1 VQAAKRMKIENPA
14 PKDAIRPVK
23 RALRAPFLAILLF
36 SMAVNALMLTGP
48 IYMLQIYDRV
58 LSSRSQETLV
68 TLSILA
74 AFLFLMMGVM
84 DYYRGRVAVRVGAQL
99 QHALDG
105 KVFSAVLTRARRL
118 GNGQTGLQDLESV
131 QRLMGSP
138 VFMALF
144 DLPWTPLFILAIFI
158 FHPWLGW
165 LAVLGGAVLVAIAII
180 NRWRSREGLELAQN
194 TSHRAAMTAQA
205 LQIEPDLIRSLGM
218 QGSVF
223 SRWLDQRN
231 TSLSA
236 SVGSSDTLGAFTT
249 TSKTLRMFL
258 QSAMLGLGA
267 YLVLQNQLTA
277 GAMIAASILL
287 GRALAPVEQ
296 VIGQWAMVHRARE
309 GWRATT
315 ELLANEPGDVSGM
328 KLPRPVARLTVYQLS
343 VVPPGDQ
350 EPVLRDV
357 GFVVE
362 PGDAVG
368 IIGSSGAGKSSLAR
382 TIVGNWQPTAGKV
395 RLGGATLDQYDPDDL
410 GRLIGYLPQ
419 QATLFPGTIAENI
432 ARMDP
437 NLDPERIVAAAKRA
451 AAHEI
456 ILRQPNGYDTP
467 AAGPGARLSGGQMQR
482 IGLAR
487 AFYDDPV
494 LLVLDEPNS
503 NLDHEGNEALANA
516 ITSMVEAGGAV
527 LVMAHRPA
535 AIKACNKVMVL
546 ENGELTAF
554 GPRDDVLRS
563 NVRNFSELN
572 APKGASG
579 TS

>member
-1 VQAAKRMKIENPA
+1 MSVETPA
-14 PKDAIRPVK
+14 PNDTVQSVK
-23 RALRAPFLAILLF
+23 RALRGPLLVILLF
-36 SMAVNALMLTGP
+36 SMTVNALMLTGP

-68 TLSILA
+68 TLSLLA
-74 AFLFLMMGVM
+74 AFLFLMMGLM

-99 QHALDG
+99 QNALDG
-105 KVFSAVLTRARRL
+105 KVFSAVLARARRL
-118 GNGQTGLQDLESV
+118 GDGQTGLQDLESV

-144 DLPWTPLFILAIFI
+144 DLPWTPLFLLAIFI

-165 LAVLGGAVLVAIAII
+165 LAVAGGGVLVVIAMI
-180 NRWRSREGLELAQN
+180 NRWQSREGLELAQS

-205 LQIEPDLIRSLGM
+205 LQLEPDLIRSLGM

-223 SRWLDQRN
+223 VRWLAERN
-231 TSLSA
+231 AALKA
-236 SVGSSDTLGAFTT
+236 SVRSSDTLGSFTT

-267 YLVLQNQLTA
+267 YLVLQDQLTA

-309 GWRATT
+309 GWLATKD
-315 ELLANEPGDVSGM
+315 LLATHTEEASGM
-328 KLPRPVARLTVYQLS
+328 KLPRPAARLTVYKLS
-343 VVPPGDQ
+343 VVPPGDH
-350 EPVLRDV
+350 EPVLRNI
-357 GFVVE
+357 GFVVD

-395 RLGGATLDQYDPDDL
+395 RLGGATLDQYDADDL

-419 QATLFPGTIAENI
+419 QVTLFPGTIAENI
-432 ARMDP
+432 ARLEPD
-437 NLDPERIVAAAKRA
+437 LDPERVVAAAKRA

-467 AAGPGARLSGGQMQR
+467 AAGPGARLSGGQIQR

-487 AFYDDPV
+487 AFYGDPV

-503 NLDHEGNEALANA
+503 NLDHEGNEALASA
-516 ITSMVEAGGAV
+516 ITSMVGEGGAV

-535 AIKACNKVMVL
+535 AIQACNKVLVL
-546 ENGELTAF
+546 EGGEVRAY
-554 GPRDDVLRS
+554 GPRDEVLRG
-563 NVRNFSELN
+563 NVRNFSEL
-572 APKGASG
+572 AAQKGTPEAR
-579 TS
+579 